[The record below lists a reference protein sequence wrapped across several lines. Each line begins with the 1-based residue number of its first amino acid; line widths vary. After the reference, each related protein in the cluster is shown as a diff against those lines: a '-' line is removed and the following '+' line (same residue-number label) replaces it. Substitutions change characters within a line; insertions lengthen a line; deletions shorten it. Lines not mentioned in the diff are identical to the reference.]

1 MFTGLVTDVGRVERV
16 EDRNGLRRFRVNATY
31 AVDAIELGAS
41 IMHSGV
47 CLTVVDF
54 GPQGVGSWFDVE
66 AVPETLSKTTLGAL
80 EAGSSINLELSLKL
94 GDELGGHL
102 VYGHVD
108 GLGEVVGLEEEGQS
122 HRIRIRPPADLVRF
136 FATKGSV
143 TVDGVSLT
151 LAAAHENGD
160 FDIAIIPHTWTV
172 TTLGSLQVGSKVNLE
187 VDMLARYVARM
198 IGADAPRPEG
208 TS

>member
-54 GPQGVGSWFDVE
+54 GPQGDGSWLDVE

-151 LAAAHENGD
+151 VAAAHENGD